1 MKRVI
6 ATLLL
11 GLVITGLAILPGFD
25 KKIVGFYLESYLS
38 YSGGGVYY
46 MEGINLLSIDELKIN
61 FDGFLG
67 AGIGVGYFPAYYG
80 GYLALSPAIMGSILV
95 YKEDLNFELAGYTI
109 MPAVE
114 VDTGV
119 EFSYFSYVGLG
130 DYYDYFSPSYIYPY
144 PYIMLMFKKPDWGDW
159 LSIYL
164 WPAPL
169 ILGVNFI
176 SL

>member
-95 YKEDLNFELAGYTI
+95 YK
-109 MPAVE
+109 
-114 VDTGV
+114 
-119 EFSYFSYVGLG
+119 
-130 DYYDYFSPSYIYPY
+130 
-144 PYIMLMFKKPDWGDW
+144 
-159 LSIYL
+159 
-164 WPAPL
+164 
-169 ILGVNFI
+169 
-176 SL
+176 